1 MTEGEKSDRG
11 GEGNKEV
18 EERGNKEVEKR
29 GIRGLRKEKIGV
41 EERKGGKGEQAVM
54 ESKGIKAMRR

>member
-1 MTEGEKSDRG
+1 MTEGEKNDRG

-29 GIRGLRKEKIGV
+29 GIRGLRKE
-41 EERKGGKGEQAVM
+41 
-54 ESKGIKAMRR
+54 